1 MHEEKCPYIWVS
13 VEGIPKMQHGWEVI
27 FVLPVQK
34 HSRALQFWEAGLREN
49 AKNIC
54 TTAFEEIVDFKYT
67 VMITSIYQANSF

>member
-1 MHEEKCPYIWVS
+1 MKKNVPTFGFLWKRFQKC
-13 VEGIPKMQHGWEVI
+13 EHGWEVI

-34 HSRALQFWEAGLREN
+34 HSGALRLWEAGLREN

-54 TTAFEEIVDFKYT
+54 TAAFEEIVDFKYT